1 LIIRLV
7 KIGNGNLFCFY
18 NIHTF
23 YGDFQV
29 KNNFKPHTPYPLSL
43 TPYPIPLTPYP
54 LSRILVTGAAGF
66 IGSAF
71 VRLLAQ
77 KGREAIIVDNL
88 NYAADLKR
96 LEEAKGYYRF
106 YKADIRDQKKIAA
119 IFKKEKPGSVVNFAA
134 QSHVDR
140 SIQDPFIFTDTN
152 IRGAQVLLEASRNY
166 GVRRFIH
173 ISSDEVY
180 GDIEQGEF
188 LETTPLNPSSPY
200 SATKAA
206 ADLLV
211 KSYQRTFKFPA
222 IIVRPSNNYGP
233 WQYPEKL
240 IPLAVLK
247 ILLGEKIPV
256 YGRGLNVREWLDVE
270 DSAAGILAILEKGRL
285 GEIYNLGSGQEKENI
300 EVVRAILAILKVDE
314 SRIEFV
320 HDRPGHDIRYKLN
333 SQKIR
338 QEIGWQAKVNFNEG
352 IRKTVEWCVANKN
365 WLLGK
370 WQKIAPLYKK

>member
-1 LIIRLV
+1 M
-7 KIGNGNLFCFY
+7 KI
-18 NIHTF
+18 
-23 YGDFQV
+23 
-29 KNNFKPHTPYPLSL
+29 L
-43 TPYPIPLTPYP
+43 T
-54 LSRILVTGAAGF
+54 TGSAGF

-71 VRLLAQ
+71 VRLLAA
-77 KGREAIIVDNL
+77 KGVQSVIVDNL
-88 NYAADLKR
+88 DYAADLKR
-96 LEEAKGYYRF
+96 LEAAKGSFKF
-106 YKADIRDQKKIAA
+106 YKADIRDQKKIEA
-119 IFKKEKPGSVVNFAA
+119 IFKKEKIDAVVNFAA

-140 SIQDPFIFTDTN
+140 SIREPFIFTDTN
-152 IRGAQVLLEASRNY
+152 IRGVQVLLEVSKKC
-166 GVRRFIH
+166 GLERFVH
-173 ISSDEVY
+173 ISTDEVY

-200 SATKAA
+200 SASKAS

-247 ILLGEKIPV
+247 ILRGENIPV
-256 YGRGLNVREWLDVE
+256 YAQGKNVREWLYVE
-270 DSAAGILAILEKGRL
+270 DSAAGILDILEKGKL
-285 GEIYNLGSGQEKENI
+285 GEVYNLGSGQEKQNI
-300 EVVRAILAILKVDE
+300 DVVKGILRVLKADE

-320 HDRPGHDIRYKLN
+320 KDRPGHDIRYKLN

-338 QEIGWQAKVNFNEG
+338 QELGWEAKVKFEQG
-352 IRKTVEWCVANKN
+352 LEKTVEWCVDNKD

-370 WQKIAPLYKK
+370 WAKISWLYK